1 MENFTNLFDII
12 GTIAFALSGTL
23 AALNK
28 NMHIS
33 GIVILSWVAGV
44 GGGILRDVILGVNP
58 PIAFLNPMYSYIA
71 IGVGAIVLLFIK
83 IDVQSKYDKRT
94 ALSILDLADAV
105 GLSVF
110 LITGIIVA
118 KNIYGQNSFLC
129 LVAGVLT
136 AVGGGFL
143 RDLCICQIPQVF
155 VRNFYISSVI
165 MGGLAY
171 IATWN
176 LFKEWQCM
184 LLGAAIT
191 FIVRMLDIYF
201 HWQVLK

>member
-1 MENFTNLFDII
+1 MENFTNALDII

-28 NMHIS
+28 NMHIT

-44 GGGILRDVILGVNP
+44 GGSILRDLILGVTPPMAFVNP
-58 PIAFLNPMYSYIA
+58 IYSFIS
-71 IGVGAIVLLFIK
+71 IGVGVIIFLFIK
-83 IDVQSKYDKRT
+83 IDVQLKYDKQT
-94 ALSILDLADAV
+94 ALCILDLADAV

-118 KNIYGQNSFLC
+118 KNIYGQNTFLC

-155 VRNFYISSVI
+155 IRSFYISSVI
-165 MGGLAY
+165 VGGLAY

-176 LFKEWQCM
+176 ICKEWQCM

-191 FIVRMLDIYF
+191 FILRMLDIYF
-201 HWQVLK
+201 HWQVFK